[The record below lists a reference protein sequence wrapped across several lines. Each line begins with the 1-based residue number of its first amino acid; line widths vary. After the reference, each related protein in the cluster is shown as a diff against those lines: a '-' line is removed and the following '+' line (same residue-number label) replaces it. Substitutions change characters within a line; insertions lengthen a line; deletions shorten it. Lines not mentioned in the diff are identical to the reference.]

1 VCQSSEDT
9 VQTSLLEENL
19 SCPVCRDIFRDPV
32 LLLCSHSFCRTCL
45 QQCWEKRT
53 SQECPVCRT
62 PSYMEHPPSN
72 LVLRNLCEDFRSERS
87 LGVPSGPDL
96 LCTVHGE
103 KLRLF
108 CMEDRVPLCLVCRDS
123 KKHTNHTFYPI
134 DEAAKELK
142 DLKMKTKPLRD
153 RVRSY
158 EAYKA
163 SWEQTAKYIKS
174 QAYHTELEIKEEFV
188 KLHHF
193 LQDEEAAR
201 ISALREEEEQKN
213 QMMLRKVEE
222 ASYLSETF
230 MAIEQELSSD
240 DLLFL
245 QVRHRQ
251 PQYPEKMDGAL
262 IRVAEH
268 LGNLKFKVWEKMRAA
283 TEYAPVT
290 LDPNT
295 AHPCLLLSR
304 DLTNITLGIEMQQ
317 LPDNPERFGGYASV
331 LGSEGF
337 SSGVHR
343 WDVDVGDGTAWAV
356 GVITESEW
364 KKRNLSSFALWYIG
378 FYNGKYGKGHSSE
391 LLTPLTVDGRPRRV
405 TVQLD
410 WDKGTLS
417 FHNAITGV
425 HLYTFTHAFTE
436 RLFPYFCN
444 LPNVLYITIKMARD
458 RTGHG
463 QNVHK

>member
-1 VCQSSEDT
+1 MDFR
-9 VQTSLLEENL
+9 TSLLEENL

-142 DLKMKTKPLRD
+142 VSFQIIKA
-153 RVRSY
+153 VRSY
-158 EAYKA
+158 EAYK
-163 SWEQTAKYIKS
+163 
-174 QAYHTELEIKEEFV
+174 IKEEFV

-245 QVRHRQ
+245 QNYSTTMTRYVQFLYTILAKNLNPPSHSTS
-251 PQYPEKMDGAL
+251 L

-444 LPNVLYITIKMARD
+444 VSSAQTLRILPAKEPVPAGLDHSCQGRAE
-458 RTGHG
+458 
-463 QNVHK
+463 